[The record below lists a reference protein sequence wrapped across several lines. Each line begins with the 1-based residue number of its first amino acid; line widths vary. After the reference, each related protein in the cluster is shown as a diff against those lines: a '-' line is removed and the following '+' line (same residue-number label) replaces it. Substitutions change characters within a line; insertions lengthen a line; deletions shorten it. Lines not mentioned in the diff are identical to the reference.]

1 MRAIA
6 SSARAVVRKTWW
18 WLRQVSG
25 DAAYEN
31 YLRWASREPGARRPT
46 AAGPGRVGQVCRLP
60 TPATGMGRHAP
71 VLSPEEFYKQTL
83 ERRYAQ
89 VSRCC

>member
-6 SSARAVVRKTWW
+6 SNARTAVRKAWW

-31 YLRWASREPGARRPT
+31 YLRWASREPGAWR
-46 AAGPGRVGQVCRLP
+46 VCRLP
-60 TPATGMGRHAP
+60 RPPTGMGRHAP

-83 ERRYAQ
+83 ERRYAR

>member
-6 SSARAVVRKTWW
+6 SSARTAVRKAWG

-31 YLRWASREPGARRPT
+31 YLRWASREPGAQRPT
-46 AAGPGRVGQVCRLP
+46 APGPGQAGRNCRLP
-60 TPATGMGRHAP
+60 GPATGMGRHAP
-71 VLSPEEFYKQTL
+71 VLSPEEFYLQTL
-83 ERRYAQ
+83 ERRYAR